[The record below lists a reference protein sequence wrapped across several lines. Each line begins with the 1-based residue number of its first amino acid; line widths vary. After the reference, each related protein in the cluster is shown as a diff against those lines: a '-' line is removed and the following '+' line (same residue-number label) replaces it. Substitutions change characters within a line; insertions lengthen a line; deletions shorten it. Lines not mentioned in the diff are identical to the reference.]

1 MRYGILY
8 GNGDTTMSH
17 EQTQKITAHIPVD
30 LLQEAQAVT
39 KKGITETLKIALAQL
54 ARANTYEDL
63 RKMRGKIKFSI
74 DLKELRKDR

>member
-1 MRYGILY
+1 
-8 GNGDTTMSH
+8 MSH

>member
-30 LLQEAQAVT
+30 LLQEAQAVRDSAS
-39 KKGITETLKIALAQL
+39 LLAEAEVL
-54 ARANTYEDL
+54 ATWPVP
-63 RKMRGKIKFSI
+63 G
-74 DLKELRKDR
+74 